1 MQREA
6 ATMAATLVGWREWCS
21 LPELGISAIKAK
33 IDTGAR
39 SSALH
44 VERLEEFQRGSER
57 WVRFE
62 LIPRPRR
69 QRTRIV
75 IESPVVDER
84 PVTDSGGNRG
94 NRLFIRTTVVIGG
107 ASWPIEINL
116 TNRRGML
123 FPMLLGRTAIAGRL
137 YVDPARSFLLGG
149 AMDAPGKAD
158 K

>member
-6 ATMAATLVGWREWCS
+6 ATFAATLVGWREWCA
-21 LPELGISAIKAK
+21 LPELGIAAIKVK

-44 VERLEEFQRGSER
+44 VEKLEEFQRGGVR

-84 PVTDSGGNRG
+84 PVTDSGGNRS
-94 NRLFIRTTVVIGG
+94 NRLFIRTNVMMGRH
-107 ASWPIEINL
+107 SWPIEINL
-116 TNRRGML
+116 TNRRSML
-123 FPMLLGRTAIAGRL
+123 FPMLLGRTAIAGKL
-137 YVDPARSFLLGG
+137 YVDPGESFLLGRPRRARTKG
-149 AMDAPGKAD
+149 
-158 K
+158 

>member
-6 ATMAATLVGWREWCS
+6 AIGAATLVGWREWCA
-21 LPELGISAIKAK
+21 LPELGVAAIKAK

-44 VERLEEFQRGSER
+44 VERLEEFQRNNAR

-62 LIPRPRR
+62 LIPRSRR

-75 IESPVVDER
+75 LESPVVDER
-84 PVTDSGGNRG
+84 LVTDSGGNRG
-94 NRLFIRTTVVIGG
+94 NRLFIRTQVVIGG
-107 ASWPIEINL
+107 HSWPIEINL
-116 TNRRGML
+116 TNRKGML

-137 YVDPARSFLLGG
+137 HIDPAQSFLLGG
-149 AMDAPGKAD
+149 ASDAPVKATP
-158 K
+158 

>member
-6 ATMAATLVGWREWCS
+6 ATSAATLVGWREWCA
-21 LPELGISAIKAK
+21 LPELGIAAIKAK

-44 VERLEEFQRGSER
+44 VERIEEFARDGER

-62 LIPRPRR
+62 LIPRSRR
-69 QRTRIV
+69 RRTRIV

-94 NRLFIRTTVVIGG
+94 NRLFIRTRVVIGG
-107 ASWPIEINL
+107 HSWPIEINL
-116 TNRRGML
+116 TNRRSMM

-149 AMDAPGKAD
+149 AADAPGKA

>member
-6 ATMAATLVGWREWCS
+6 AIGAATLVGWREWCA
-21 LPELGISAIKAK
+21 LPELGVAAIKAK

-44 VERLEEFQRGSER
+44 VERLEEFQRNNAR

-62 LIPRPRR
+62 LIPRSRR

-75 IESPVVDER
+75 LESPVVDER
-84 PVTDSGGNRG
+84 LVTDSGGNRG
-94 NRLFIRTTVVIGG
+94 NRLFIRTQVVIGG
-107 ASWPIEINL
+107 HSWPIEINL
-116 TNRRGML
+116 TNRKGML

-137 YVDPARSFLLGG
+137 FIDPAQSFLLGG
-149 AMDAPGKAD
+149 ASDAPVKATP
-158 K
+158 